1 MTSSADDAGTIG
13 SATVARD
20 PISDSTANVPVVRA
34 SRVLGGGAAA
44 VVAIAATL
52 IAAGLNG
59 GWFLALGI
67 PSATVIGWFF
77 GPSVRSDGWPIR
89 PTIAMATLTIGLA
102 DALAVVP
109 AMVNSGGGYASQ
121 GADPISA
128 TAFVLLASL
137 VTWFL
142 GLIVVGLLS
151 LGVTIPCAVIWA
163 LLVRSLIRR
172 GIGVD
177 DDERLKP

>member
-1 MTSSADDAGTIG
+1 MNAGTI
-13 SATVARD
+13 SWATVARD
-20 PISDSTANVPVVRA
+20 PVGDSTAKVRVVHARL
-34 SRVLGGGAAA
+34 VLGGGAAA
-44 VVAIAATL
+44 VVAIAVTL

-67 PSATVIGWFF
+67 PSAIVIGWFF
-77 GPSVRSDGWPIR
+77 GPSVRSDGWPVR

-109 AMVNSGGGYASQ
+109 AMVSSGGGYASQ
-121 GADPISA
+121 SVDPISA
-128 TAFVLLASL
+128 TAFVLFASL

-151 LGVTIPCAVIWA
+151 LGVTIPCAVVWA

-177 DDERLKP
+177 DDERLNP